1 MHRVGRAVA
10 VVTLVV
16 LVTTG
21 AAASSTAAASGPAP
35 VATSAE
41 PGDPM
46 RVGGGAIGTASDG
59 DIHLTA
65 GLALTPD
72 RPGTIDVTL
81 RYRLPDRVTDLTTI
95 VPSRATVTATDGFRA
110 AGGDRFEWNGGSD
123 APTLTYRLPVNE
135 TATATGPEGDD
146 GRFRFVD
153 PGPWALVRLPPTR
166 TEGEYLAGD
175 GAVGVDRKF
184 VVDGQGAVG
193 GSTAFLGP
201 ATVHRASAAGQR
213 FRLVVPEAS
222 TPAESPGE
230 ILDAVGEAAEAFE
243 VGPRDDAVF
252 MVAAP
257 ASADW
262 GVRGLQAGERDLWV
276 QADQPLE
283 GPDNVWYHEYVH
295 TRTAYDATS
304 GTRWVVEGAT
314 TYYAALLALDTGRAS
329 FDETRRFLA
338 RGADGERAQSVLSEP
353 ETWQSNANYLKG
365 ALVAGELDRRIRLS
379 TGGERSLGTVADR
392 WLARDDALTADG
404 FVSLVGTVGG
414 DGPRAAA
421 RRYATT
427 GAAPTVWNR
436 SQHEAAFPPLPP
448 YVTYDFPTGAS
459 SAGALWVD
467 GPYRNGTLTA
477 DARDGDRVDDGGG
490 DDAGEIAGD
499 DAGRVVLVP
508 GETLTVGT
516 VVRNQGGQ
524 PGRYDATLARDGEPI
539 RQWSG
544 DLPAETS
551 ETLLANLTVET
562 TGTTTLTLGD
572 ERLVVDVREP
582 ARATVTDVAVEPR
595 TVDVGDPIGIAAAVE
610 NDAAVPG
617 RVTVSFVVD
626 GETVE
631 RRNASL
637 GPRERRVIETS
648 VTPAEPGTVTVGVA
662 GAGAVRVTVERGEQ
676 GPTGEAGGGG
686 GDAEGGKGTAARGE
700 TTGERGVGFGPGVAV
715 AALLAVALG
724 RVARGPGR

>member
-477 DARDGDRVDDGGG
+477 SDRDRANDGDGSRVDDDGG
-490 DDAGEIAGD
+490 
-499 DAGRVVLVP
+499 DAGRVVLAP

-524 PGRYDATLARDGEPI
+524 PGGYDATLERDGEPL
-539 RQWSG
+539 RRWSG

-551 ETLLANLTVET
+551 ETLLANLTVEAP
-562 TGTTTLTLGD
+562 GTTTLTLGD
-572 ERLVVDVREP
+572 QRLVVDVREP
-582 ARATVTDVAVEPR
+582 ARATVAEVAVEPR
-595 TVDVGDPIGIAAAVE
+595 TVDVGEPIRVAAVVE
-610 NDAAVPG
+610 NDAAIPG
-617 RVTVSFVVD
+617 RANVSFTVD

-631 RRNASL
+631 RRTASV
-637 GPRERRVIETS
+637 GPRERRLVETT

-662 GAGAVRVTVERGEQ
+662 GADAAAVTVEDDGDGRG
-676 GPTGEAGGGG
+676 TGTTTGGTGDGAGGGG
-686 GDAEGGKGTAARGE
+686 SPDEATDGSAAGGFT
-700 TTGERGVGFGPGVAV
+700 VGAAV
-715 AALLAVALG
+715 AALVAVLIG
-724 RVARGPGR
+724 RWVRRRGR